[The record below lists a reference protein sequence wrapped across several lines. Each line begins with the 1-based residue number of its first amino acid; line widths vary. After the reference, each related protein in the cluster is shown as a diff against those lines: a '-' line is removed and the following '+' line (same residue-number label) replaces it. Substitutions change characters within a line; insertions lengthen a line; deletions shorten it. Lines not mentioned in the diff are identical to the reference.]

1 MDRIKGYYKRMD
13 EVARKEN
20 KNTILMIIDMLI
32 WYVFYGATLTDYLNY
47 EFYDRSFKERI
58 RYAVVRTQNKFY
70 KRVSPSEYKE
80 FFTIKPNF
88 LNNFKEYVNRS
99 YYTPDMG
106 IDKLKEFL
114 KNNKEFMIKP
124 VDGLGGHGVKKVK
137 SSSIKDVYK
146 FNKKLESERL
156 FIEE

>member
-106 IDKLKEFL
+106 IDKLKDFL
-114 KNNKEFMIKP
+114 KNNKHF
-124 VDGLGGHGVKKVK
+124 LFLLLQLYFCTFYKVQ
-137 SSSIKDVYK
+137 
-146 FNKKLESERL
+146 L
-156 FIEE
+156 